1 MTCFF
6 SPGLITSTWEISLC
20 LFSIKFE
27 FFPNPFLSC
36 FDFFLKYYLSVV
48 EDSPPAGGDPASQQ
62 AHLVEVCAWV
72 DLNTKKS
79 FITDQFLYG

>member
-6 SPGLITSTWEISLC
+6 SVVVKTLTWEISLR

-27 FFPNPFLSC
+27 FFPTPFLSC

-48 EDSPPAGGDPASQQ
+48 EDSPPAGGNPASQQ

-72 DLNTKKS
+72 DLKTEKS
-79 FITDQFLYG
+79 FITEQLLYG